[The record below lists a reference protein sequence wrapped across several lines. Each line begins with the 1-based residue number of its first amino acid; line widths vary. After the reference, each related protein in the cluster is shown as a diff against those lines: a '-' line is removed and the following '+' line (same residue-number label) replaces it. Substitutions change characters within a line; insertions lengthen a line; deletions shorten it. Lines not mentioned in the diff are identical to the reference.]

1 MKIKLTEVLLRRRA
15 VIITLLSVIVVAL
28 LFVAVMTVSTLA
40 YADKMYPGITVGGQP
55 IAGLTENEARAILH
69 QRIDAILDEGLV
81 MTVEDETETIPF
93 RFISPDDPDLSQ
105 DLAIVHVDEVIDSAF
120 EIGHTGNILQRSG
133 DFLTTIYS
141 PKTYQIRVELN
152 EESIETELLNRFER
166 FYDPAIEP
174 KFDITRNE
182 DNEWRVEII
191 EGESGRSFDLNEAL
205 TKTKQALSNANMAK
219 ISVPVVDR
227 DPQMSLEDVER
238 IVPDV
243 LGSLAMAPY
252 ELKYDDGRWDTFTYS
267 ISDDD
272 LAKMLQPSYLE
283 NDGWSGAVIEGNEEL
298 DSFMQSIAEDMNIEA
313 RDARF
318 RMSGN
323 RVQEFRPSKEGREVD
338 LLQTRRNLL
347 TEVIDRYAYCNF
359 PHAGSDEADCENLEP
374 IEIIVTTTE
383 PEISTDEVNDL
394 GIREILGVGVSDFS
408 GSPSNRIKNIRH
420 GASKLDGILIA
431 PDEEFS
437 LIAALKPFT
446 IADGYLAELVIKGD
460 EIKPEVGGGL
470 CQIGTTTFR
479 AVMNSGLGVTQRRNH
494 SLVVSYY
501 NDPSNDNPGTDATI
515 YDPAP
520 DFKFL
525 NDTGHHILLTTYVD
539 ASSGTLRFTFW
550 GTNDGR
556 NGYYSAPVVHNW
568 IGAGATQTTYT
579 TDLAPGVRKCQGAHN
594 GANTSFTYT
603 VEQANGEVN
612 QTVYESHYRPLPRIC
627 LEGVEADRL
636 NEDGELIP
644 LQEEAAT
651 EIIPDTTE
659 PVLETIE

>member
-1 MKIKLTEVLLRRRA
+1 MPKVLLKRRA
-15 VIITLLSVIVVAL
+15 IIITLLSVVVVAL
-28 LFVAVMTVSTLA
+28 LFVAIMALSVIA
-40 YADKMYPGITVGGQP
+40 YADKIYPGVAIGSQP
-55 IAGLTENEARAILH
+55 VAGLTTEEASAILH
-69 QRIDAILDEGLV
+69 QRVDAILEEGLV
-81 MTVEDETETIPF
+81 MTVEDDTETIPF
-93 RFISPDDPDLSQ
+93 RFISLDDPDLSQ
-105 DLAIVHVDEVIDSAF
+105 DLAIVHVDDAVDNAF
-120 EIGHTGNILQRSG
+120 NIGHTGNMIQRSG
-133 DFLTTIYS
+133 DFLATVFSTQ
-141 PKTYQIRVELN
+141 THQIEVELN
-152 EESIETELLNRFER
+152 RDAIETELLNRFER
-166 FYDPAIEP
+166 FYDPAVEPTYTITQDEDEQWQIE
-174 KFDITRNE
+174 I
-182 DNEWRVEII
+182 VE
-191 EGESGRSFDLNEAL
+191 GKSGRSFDLEEAL
-205 TKTKQALSNANMAK
+205 SKTEGALSNARMAK
-219 ISVPVVDR
+219 ISVPVIDR
-227 DPQMSLEDVER
+227 NPLLNLEDVER
-238 IVPDV
+238 IVPDIK
-243 LGSLAMAPY
+243 GSLEMAPY
-252 ELKYDDGRWDTFTYS
+252 ELAYNGGRWNNFTYALT
-267 ISDDD
+267 DNQ
-272 LAKMLQPSYLE
+272 LAEMLQPAFIE
-283 NDGWSGAVIEGNEEL
+283 NDGWSGSIIEGNENFDAFL
-298 DSFMQSIAEDMNIEA
+298 QSIADEMNIEA
-313 RDARF
+313 QDARF

-323 RVQEFRPSKEGREVD
+323 RVQEFKPSLNGREVD
-338 LLQTRRNLL
+338 ILTTRERLLNEIR
-347 TEVIDRYAYCNF
+347 DRFAYCTF
-359 PHAGSDEADCENLEP
+359 PLDGDEVDCENLDP
-374 IEIIVTTTE
+374 IEIVVSTTE

-394 GIREILGVGVSDFS
+394 GIREVLGVGVSDFS

-479 AVMNSGLGVTQRRNH
+479 AVMNSGLSVTQRRNH

-568 IGAGATQTTYT
+568 IGAGATQTMYT
-579 TDLAPGVRKCQGAHN
+579 ADLAPGARKCQGAHV

-603 VEQANGEVN
+603 VEQANGEVD
-612 QTVYESHYRPLPRIC
+612 QTVYESHYRPLPKIC

-644 LQEEAAT
+644 LPEESEEGDAILDSVT
-651 EIIPDTTE
+651 EEEE
-659 PVLETIE
+659 PETSE